1 MKSFIDSSII
11 KKEIKLNNEH
21 EKDNNNNSNSKFII
35 EEIYVISPRQLINIL
50 YDKIE
55 LFRSINS

>member
-35 EEIYVISPRQLINIL
+35 EEIYVISPRQLNI
-50 YDKIE
+50 YKIK
-55 LFRSINS
+55 